1 MECGFCVRGK
11 VEGRICGMWILCEV
25 GCGCVCEGGG
35 GGGGI
40 ERIILKGIHC
50 VSQYCGHI
58 STG

>member
-1 MECGFCVRGK
+1 MWNVDVCEGE
-11 VEGRICGMWILCEV
+11 VEGRMWNVNMCEM
-25 GCGCVCEGGG
+25 GCGCVCEEGG

>member
-1 MECGFCVRGK
+1 MCEGE
-11 VEGRICGMWILCEV
+11 VEGRMWNVFMCEV
-25 GCGCVCEGGG
+25 GCGCVCEGGGG